1 MEKTY
6 VDPSVKLI
14 DSSES
19 YAGFFLWMKSRQEV
33 ITSLDGVHFMKDC
46 QLTPNWYYAL
56 PNIFMVGD
64 EKVYRDQYYE
74 KIDKMNLQYNNAEYL
89 LFEINGSC
97 LFRDLCYTMMCTA
110 QFAESNRFLFSILD
124 ENARYES
131 KYYKISSEYKDIPEW
146 EAQFERYMQKIKE
159 DPIVDHNRREMP
171 YSISSRFW
179 FGCNRRQLIALISF
193 MRNECHFLYEVY
205 GKLLMSQSDIEK
217 CNLYAGANPLTEQ
230 HLLVEEDVN
239 NFKEGVE
246 HVHGE
251 IYVSTKIGLILYSQF
266 ARQYGAKIRGYFDI
280 LCHAKD
286 KEEEFKHKVFKGDTV
301 FNIVYSADQTKVMQ
315 TVRTRL
321 CAFAMSSGNDPCSW
335 SYFLNHF
342 IPETITPEQL
352 KQMLPCTWK
361 GNKLVHC
368 KFRED
373 IKFRNEGKEISNCP
387 CPLVSLSLDDAQTK
401 KDRDQNRIGDA
412 FYRLTEWI
420 VTNGLPRVI
429 KMHEW
434 TSDLEIRM
442 SNCLIADEYLVES
455 IKHNVLIPIQE
466 GLSNWKT
473 GEVGDMPDLY
483 IDKLP
488 QPFRDSLG
496 HNGDLTCML
505 KGLAIDEIA
514 WYLDFYGVQSY
525 LINFGGDIF
534 GKNTE
539 AIIKIEGTDFEI
551 DKKGTFSVFTSGNT
565 EKRGDHI
572 IGGPHGLIAVAQC
585 DWRNQIDIKGNKFY
599 LNWVMD
605 ALATKRVARDQDA
618 ISLCHSFLKDHV
630 LDGRDMEFQDGIFRF
645 QTYCASPFFNQEQ
658 VEIRDR
664 MITKF
669 SEVFRPDLTKSSDEF
684 EAGDNTK
691 ALAVVNDNEEGIKL
705 GHYLVYP
712 KNTNDLGT
720 LFEVG
725 YALAH
730 NIIPIQFDEKT
741 NTYRVIARRPRYD
754 ISSDPNKK
762 YLFNCSNKLDAISI
776 GYAAAKVKPSQVFY
790 ELKGAQDNL
799 MLSVK
804 YTHVED
810 VDGKYQIF
818 KRDENERD
826 TKL

>member
-6 VDPSVKLI
+6 IDPSVKLI

-33 ITSLDGVHFMKDC
+33 ITSLDGFHFMKDC
-46 QLTPNWYYAL
+46 QLTPTWYYAL

-64 EKVYRDQYYE
+64 EKVSRDQYYE
-74 KIDKMNLQYNNAEYL
+74 KIDRMNLQYNNAEYL

-124 ENARYES
+124 ETARYES

-159 DPIVDHNRREMP
+159 DPIVDHNRHEMP

-193 MRNECHFLYEVY
+193 MKNECHFLYEVY

-217 CNLYAGANPLTEQ
+217 CNLYAGPNPLTEQ
-230 HLLVEEDVN
+230 HLLVEEDTN

-280 LCHAKD
+280 LRNEKD

-387 CPLVSLSLDDAQTK
+387 CPLVSLRIEDAEAK
-401 KDRDQNRIGDA
+401 KVRDHNKIGDA
-412 FYRLTEWI
+412 FYNLTKWI
-420 VTNGLPRVI
+420 TSNGLPHVI
-429 KMHEW
+429 KLHAW

-442 SNCLIADEYLVES
+442 SKYSITDEYLISVIEDN
-455 IKHNVLIPIQE
+455 ILIPIQE
-466 GLSNWKT
+466 GLSIWK
-473 GEVGDMPDLY
+473 VGDLYDFLDLFE
-483 IDKLP
+483 KEFP
-488 QPFRDSLG
+488 ESLRNQFSY
-496 HNGDLTCML
+496 NGDLTCML
-505 KGLAIDEIA
+505 KGLAIDMIA
-514 WYLDFYGVQSY
+514 WFLEQYGIESY

-539 AIIKIEGTDFEI
+539 AIIKIEGTKFEI
-551 DKKGTFSVFTSGNT
+551 FKKGTFSVFTSGNT

-572 IGGPHGLIAVAQC
+572 IGGNTGDLAVVAV
-585 DWRNQIDIKGNKFY
+585 DWGCPNENGHYMNWIIDAI
-599 LNWVMD
+599 
-605 ALATKRVARDQDA
+605 ATKRVARDQDS
-618 ISLCHSFLKDHV
+618 ITLGWTLLHQYIKNKVEMVFHNGKF
-630 LDGRDMEFQDGIFRF
+630 GFR
-645 QTYCASPFFNQEQ
+645 TYCASPFFDDSQI
-658 VEIRDR
+658 EIRDK
-664 MITKF
+664 MI
-669 SEVFRPDLTKSSDEF
+669 SEFEDVFRPDKTRSSDEF
-684 EAGDNTK
+684 EAGDNSK
-691 ALAVVNDNEEGIKL
+691 ALAVVEDNERGILEGQF
-705 GHYLVYP
+705 LVYP
-712 KNTNDLGT
+712 KNTTDLGT
-720 LFEVG
+720 LYEVG
-725 YALAH
+725 YALSKGRYV
-730 NIIPIQFDEKT
+730 IQYDEEV
-741 NTYRVIARRPRYD
+741 NTYKIINEV
-754 ISSDPNKK
+754 
-762 YLFNCSNKLDAISI
+762 LDES
-776 GYAAAKVKPSQVFY
+776 PSQVIEDNMIFDCSTKVGVISCGYYAAKLDPSKIFY
-790 ELKGAQDNL
+790 ELKGAKDNL

-804 YTHVED
+804 YTHVEL
-810 VDGKYQIF
+810 VDGKYVLI

-826 TKL
+826 TRPK